1 MERMLVV
8 VFDNEASAYAGKS
21 ALQQLEQEGTIDIYA
36 GAVVS
41 KDAIGSTSVKQ
52 YDDFGPAGTLI
63 GTSLGSL
70 IGLLGGPAGLAI
82 GAASG
87 FALGGIFDLDNV
99 RVGDDFLDEV
109 SKSLTPR
116 KVAVVA
122 EIDEEWTTP
131 VDTRMESIGGTVYR
145 RAMWEVREMVEEN
158 EVAALKAELAQI
170 KAEQAHVNAER
181 KVKLQKTVNKLQ
193 AKIDAQQK
201 RAKERRAAFEARQQS
216 KFAVLTDNVQA
227 AGRAVKQ
234 LATTPI

>member
-8 VFDNEASAYAGKS
+8 VCDNETSAYAGKS
-21 ALQQLEQEGTIDIYA
+21 ALHQLEQEGAIAIYA
-36 GAVVS
+36 GAIVS
-41 KDAIGSTSVKQ
+41 KDADGRTSVKQ
-52 YDDFGPAGTLI
+52 YDDFGPVGGLI
-63 GTSLGSL
+63 GTSVGSL

-109 SKSLTPR
+109 SKSLTPN

-145 RAMWEVREMVEEN
+145 RSLWEVRDLADEKET
-158 EVAALKAELAQI
+158 AALKAELAQL
-170 KAEQAHVNAER
+170 KAEQKNVNAAR
-181 KVKLQKTVNKLQ
+181 KAKLQQKVEQLQ
-193 AKIDAQQK
+193 ANIDAQQK
-201 RAKERRAAFEARQQS
+201 KAKARRSAFEARQQS
-216 KFAVLTDNVQA
+216 KREVLTNNVQA
-227 AGRAVKQ
+227 AGRALKQ
-234 LATTPI
+234 LATTAV